1 METGVVNKDTLCHFL
16 YASTIF
22 VSDRGALIQTVLGSC
37 VAVCLWDASLSIGG
51 MNHYML
57 PYWDGKGLSSPK
69 FGNIA
74 IPKLAEK
81 MIAAGSRKENL
92 VAKVFGGAE
101 LLNTGNSIFN
111 IGQRNIE
118 VAWEILEELKI
129 PVASK
134 HVGGA
139 SGRKIYFN
147 SGDGSVRMKILN
159 STNSKVA

>member
-1 METGVVNKDTLCHFL
+1 
-16 YASTIF
+16 
-22 VSDRGALIQTVLGSC
+22 
-37 VAVCLWDASLSIGG
+37 

-69 FGNIA
+69 YGNIA

-81 MIAAGSRKENL
+81 MIMAGSKKENL

-111 IGQRNIE
+111 IGQRNIGI
-118 VAWEILEELKI
+118 AWEILEELKI
-129 PVASK
+129 PVISH

-139 SGRKIYFN
+139 SGRKINFD

-159 STNSKVA
+159 STNNKVA